1 MVRITPSRVY
11 LSSPNYDPPV
21 RTKEL
26 AHRTLLR
33 TFPVAKVPGVG
44 RVWGKAQDVAVKKWG
59 AEPVETELHG
69 SSATINF
76 ANPYPYLIRL
86 HPNYNA
92 PQVELVAASADVL
105 SRLVTVIDIGAAIG
119 DTALL
124 LLQHCGV
131 AIGALECFE
140 GEPAF
145 AEMLRQNLRDPRIH
159 VREVVLSDRPGPVP
173 SLIRS
178 QHEGTASAHGDEL
191 VTASTLDAELAD
203 ISPDV
208 MKVDTD
214 GFDGTILA
222 GGKEVLERAHP
233 AVLFEWHPA
242 LCRLVGADPQL
253 AFEVL
258 RESGYNRWV
267 FFTKYGRFSHFGDAC
282 VDQLERLCLT
292 SKTLPDWHYD
302 VVALHPSSK
311 IDEVALADLRHW
323 GSSGY
328 P

>member
-1 MVRITPSRVY
+1 
-11 LSSPNYDPPV
+11 V

-26 AHRTLLR
+26 AHCTLLR
-33 TFPVAKVPGVG
+33 TFPVAKVRGVR
-44 RVWGKAQDVAVKKWG
+44 RVWYKAQHVAVKKWG
-59 AEPVETELHG
+59 SESVETELHG
-69 SSATINF
+69 SPATINF

-92 PQVELVAASADVL
+92 PEVELVATSADVL
-105 SRLVTVIDIGAAIG
+105 GRPVTVIDIGAAIG

-124 LLQHCGV
+124 LLERCGA
-131 AIGALECFE
+131 AIRALECIE

-145 AEMLRQNLRDPRIH
+145 AEMLRHNLRDPRSHIH
-159 VREVVLSDRPGPVP
+159 EVVLSDRPGPVP

-178 QHEGTASAHGDEL
+178 QHEGTASAHGNEL
-191 VTASTLDAELAD
+191 VTASTLDVELAD

-222 GGKEVLERAHP
+222 GGKELLERAHP
-233 AVLFEWHPA
+233 AVLFEWHPP
-242 LCRLVGADPQL
+242 LCKLVGADPQL

-258 RESGYNRWV
+258 REAGYDRWV
-267 FFTKYGRFSHFGDAC
+267 FFTKYGWFSHFGDAC

-292 SKTLPDWHYD
+292 TKTLPDWHYD
-302 VVALHPSSK
+302 VVALHRSSN

>member
-1 MVRITPSRVY
+1 VRA
-11 LSSPNYDPPV
+11 
-21 RTKEL
+21 KEI

-33 TFPVAKVPGVG
+33 TFQAAKVPGFR
-44 RVWGKAQDVAVKKWG
+44 RVWHRAQLVAVKKWG
-59 AEPVETELHG
+59 SELVETVLHG
-69 SSATINF
+69 SPATINF
-76 ANPYPYLIRL
+76 ANPYPYLIRF

-92 PQVELVAASADVL
+92 PQVELVSMSADVL
-105 SRLVTVIDIGAAIG
+105 GRPVTVIDVGAAIG

-124 LLQHCGV
+124 LLERCGAAV
-131 AIGALECFE
+131 RALECFE
-140 GEPAF
+140 GEPAL
-145 AEMLRQNLRDPRIH
+145 AEMLRHNLRDPRCHIH
-159 VREVVLSDRPGPVP
+159 EVVLSDRLGPVP

-178 QHEGTASAHGDEL
+178 QHEGTASAHGNEL
-191 VTASTLDAELAD
+191 VNASTLDIELPD

-214 GFDGTILA
+214 GFDGRILA
-222 GGKEVLERAHP
+222 GGKELLERAHP
-233 AVLFEWHPA
+233 AVLFEWHPQ
-242 LCRLVGADPQL
+242 LCKLVGTDPQL

-258 RESGYNRWV
+258 RDAGYDRWV
-267 FFTKYGRFSHFGDAC
+267 FFTKYGWFSHFGDER

-292 SKTLPDWHYD
+292 SETLPDWHYD

>member
-1 MVRITPSRVY
+1 
-11 LSSPNYDPPV
+11 V

-33 TFPVAKVPGVG
+33 TFPVTKVRGIR
-44 RVWGKAQDVAVKKWG
+44 RVWGKAQYVALTKWG
-59 AEPVETELHG
+59 SESVETELHG
-69 SSATINF
+69 SPATINF
-76 ANPYPYLIRL
+76 ANPYPYLTRL

-92 PQVELVAASADVL
+92 PQVELVATSADVL
-105 SRLVTVIDIGAAIG
+105 GRPVTVIDIGAAIG

-124 LLQHCGV
+124 LLQRCGP
-131 AIGALECFE
+131 AIRALECIE

-145 AEMLRQNLRDPRIH
+145 AEMLRQNLQDPRSHIH
-159 VREVVLSDRPGPVP
+159 EVVLSDRPGPVP

-191 VTASTLDAELAD
+191 VTASTLDVELAD

-214 GFDGTILA
+214 GFDGIILA
-222 GGKEVLERAHP
+222 GGKELLERAHP
-233 AVLFEWHPA
+233 AVLFEWHPP
-242 LCRLVGADPQL
+242 LCKLVGADPQL

-258 RESGYNRWV
+258 REAGYDRWV
-267 FFTKYGRFSHFGDAC
+267 FFTKYGWFSHFGDAC

-292 SKTLPDWHYD
+292 TKTLPDWHYD
-302 VVALHPSSK
+302 VVALHRSSN